1 MAQITKDVAREIIE
15 DFASDIARAKSADG
29 PKPQKEVID
38 FRNEKRDGV
47 ERVVYTVPISLLR
60 FRKENGRIASDV
72 LAYEKGHG
80 VLREDVSEHQKILA
94 GFLRDKDPDT
104 TEILKKSV
112 QQKGQEDPAIITAD
126 GFLINGNRRK
136 LVLEMLWE
144 GSSHDPRFERMKVVI
159 LPGKDDPGGTPTN
172 REIEQIE
179 NRYQLYK
186 DGKSEYS
193 NFDRALSVRRK
204 IDSGMSLEEQ
214 LRDDP
219 ATSGISDRDF
229 KKEVQRYQDEF
240 LGPLTCAD
248 RYLEAIG
255 REGIYTLISSGK
267 GDRENRWQAF
277 IDYYKFYKRLQ
288 DPAERVKVGVEEKE
302 VGKLEAMAFSLIRL
316 RDFSNLGI
324 KLHMLIRKLPKYVAH
339 PYAKKEL
346 LQISSLGHDVEDTSK
361 KGDSSSPEELDK
373 RWVNANQTDIK
384 RQVHKAQE
392 IIERIEVMETPI
404 TLLRQALDKL
414 TDDNMDPA
422 SIKYNDVP
430 EALRLAQGLKDRV
443 EELRKEFYQHQKV
456 GEDYI
461 SKNNNKTPKRNGS

>member
-1 MAQITKDVAREIIE
+1 MAQMTKDAVREIIE
-15 DFASDIARAKSADG
+15 NFALDIERAKSADG

-38 FRNEKRDGV
+38 FRNEKREGV
-47 ERVVYTVPISLLR
+47 ERLVYSVPISLLR

-72 LAYEKGHG
+72 LAFEKSHG

-112 QQKGQEDPAIITAD
+112 QQKGQEEPAIITAD
-126 GFLINGNRRK
+126 GFLINGNRRR
-136 LVLEMLWE
+136 LVLELLWE
-144 GSSHDPRFERMKVVI
+144 ESNHDARFERMKVVI
-159 LPGKDDPGGTPTN
+159 LPGKNDPGGAPTN

-204 IDSGMSLEEQ
+204 IDSGMPLEEQ

-219 ATSGISDRDF
+219 ATAGMTEREF
-229 KKEVQRYQDEF
+229 KKEVQKYQDEF
-240 LGPLTCAD
+240 LGPLACAD

-255 REGIYTLISSGK
+255 RDGIYTLISSGK

-288 DPAERVKVGVEEKE
+288 DPAERAKLGIEEKE
-302 VGKLEAMAFSLIRL
+302 AGKLEAVAFNLIRL

-324 KLHMLIRKLPKYVAH
+324 KLHNLIRKLPKLVAH
-339 PYAKKEL
+339 PHAKKEL
-346 LQISSLGHDVEDTSK
+346 LQISSIDHEVEDTSK
-361 KGDSSSPEELDK
+361 KGNASSAEELDK
-373 RWVNANQTDIK
+373 RWVNAHQTDIK
-384 RQVHKAQE
+384 RQVHKAQDV
-392 IIERIEVMETPI
+392 IERIEVMETPV

-414 TDDNMDPA
+414 TDENMDPA

-430 EALRLAQGLKDRV
+430 QALRLAQELKDRV
-443 EELRKEFYQHQKV
+443 EELRKEFYQHQKT
-456 GEDYI
+456 GEDFL
-461 SKNNNKTPKRNGS
+461 SKNNNRGTKRNGN